1 MANEPLIVA
10 VDDEPGILRIIK
22 LELSTQGFRVETASS
37 GEEAINLVEK
47 QRPETVV
54 LDVVLPDM
62 SGLEVMRRI
71 RERTNIPI
79 ILLTARDRD
88 EDKIRGLEFGADDY
102 LVKPFNP
109 DELSARVRAVLRR
122 NAAPV
127 DTERVLRVR
136 NIEIDLGRRLA
147 KKNGEL
153 VRLTRTEWMLLHHL
167 ASNAGKVILN
177 TELLT
182 KVWGPEYRN
191 DLQYLRVWVSRL
203 RAKLEPEPSNPTI
216 IRTLQG
222 IGYMLDATGPARDD
236 EDERRMPEP
245 LSRQRRADS
254 RAMAAEDDAGD
265 NDERDGH
272 AHSMAG
278 ASH

>member
-1 MANEPLIVA
+1 MTVEPLIVA
-10 VDDEPGILRIIK
+10 VDDEPGILRLIK
-22 LELSTQGFRVETASS
+22 LELSSQGFRVVTAGN
-37 GEEAINLVEK
+37 GEDALAIVEH
-47 QRPETVV
+47 QRPDVVV
-54 LDVVLPDM
+54 LDIIMPDM

-109 DELSARVRAVLRR
+109 EELSARVRAVLRR
-122 NAAPV
+122 GILPANS
-127 DTERVLRVR
+127 ERIVRVK

-147 KKNGEL
+147 RKDGEL
-153 VRLTRTEWMLLHHL
+153 VRLTRTEWMLLQHL

-203 RAKLEPEPSNPTI
+203 RSKLEPEPSNPTI
-216 IRTLQG
+216 IKTLQG
-222 IGYMLDATGPARDD
+222 IGYLLDPGDLGPESEEAEDPEATAGARASRRGSSAAADDDDSD
-236 EDERRMPEP
+236 EDESVMMES
-245 LSRQRRADS
+245 SRS
-254 RAMAAEDDAGD
+254 R
-265 NDERDGH
+265 N
-272 AHSMAG
+272 
-278 ASH
+278 